1 VSIEENK
8 AIVRRMFERPDGVA
22 AEEWKPRV
30 QEGADPAAQLERG
43 FRIRFS
49 QMFAPDY
56 VEHGPRTDISVEE
69 LIKLMPTLMTAFP
82 DLAYKVEDI
91 FAEGD
96 KVVARYTA
104 RGTHLGRLH
113 DVPPSGKKIE
123 INGIYVGRIADGK
136 IAEGWFVSTFFS
148 FKETVEQLRL
158 SLLKG

>member
-1 VSIEENK
+1 MSIEENK
-8 AIVRRMFERPDGVA
+8 AVVCRMFDRPDGVA
-22 AEEWKPRV
+22 KEEWKS
-30 QEGADPAAQLERG
+30 E
-43 FRIRFS
+43 I
-49 QMFAPDY
+49 FAPDY
-56 VEHGPRTDISVEE
+56 VEHGPRIDIPVEE

-104 RGTHLGRLH
+104 HGTHLGTLH

-123 INGIYVGRIADGK
+123 INGIYIGRIAGGK
-136 IAEGWFVSTFFS
+136 IAEGWFVSSFFS
-148 FKETVEQLRL
+148 FKEIVEQLRL